1 MNVKADIKITV
12 KDVPKEIVT
21 LGTDSAKDCLKIL
34 LTEAL
39 KNSGYDCEISDVTIE
54 EVICNENE

>member
-1 MNVKADIKITV
+1 MNVKADVKITV

-39 KNSGYDCEISDVTIE
+39 KNSGYDCEISDITIE
-54 EVICNENE
+54 EVI

>member
-1 MNVKADIKITV
+1 MNVKADVKITV

-21 LGTDSAKDCLKIL
+21 LGMGSTKDCLKIL

-39 KNSGYDCEISDVTIE
+39 KNSGYDCEISDITIE
-54 EVICNENE
+54 EVI

>member
-1 MNVKADIKITV
+1 MDVKADIKITV
-12 KDVPKEIVT
+12 KDIPKEIVT

-39 KNSGYDCEISDVTIE
+39 KNSGYDCEISDITIE
-54 EVICNENE
+54 EVI

>member
-1 MNVKADIKITV
+1 MNVKADVKITF
-12 KDVPKEIVT
+12 KDISKEIVT

-39 KNSGYDCEISDVTIE
+39 KNSGYDCEISDITIE
-54 EVICNENE
+54 EVI

>member
-1 MNVKADIKITV
+1 MNVKADIKITDKV
-12 KDVPKEIVT
+12 VPKEIVT

-54 EVICNENE
+54 EEI

>member
-1 MNVKADIKITV
+1 MNVKADV
-12 KDVPKEIVT
+12 KTKAKDIPKEIVT

-54 EVICNENE
+54 EVI